1 MSSEVVSS
9 AAAGGELIAAAV
21 ALPVAVAFG
30 AGWMAWQAENRWES
44 RPGTWSCRWGTW
56 PSRRETFWQRPMM
69 LWTWKSRR
77 NSAGVRSWS
86 ASGGSPPRPA
96 GAI

>member
-30 AGWMAWQAENRWES
+30 AGWMAWQAGKQVGKQAGNLVLQVGNLAQQAGNLLAEANDAVDQIGRA
-44 RPGTWSCRWGTW
+44 SCRE
-56 PSRRETFWQRPMM
+56 R
-69 LWTWKSRR
+69 
-77 NSAGVRSWS
+77 VS
-86 ASGGSPPRPA
+86 ASV
-96 GAI
+96 

>member
-30 AGWMAWQAENRWES
+30 AGWMAWQAGKQVGKQAGNLVLQV
-44 RPGTWSCRWGTW
+44 GNLAQQAGNLL
-56 PSRRETFWQRPMM
+56 